1 MTAPAASGTPF
12 ASASAPAST
21 LRYAP
26 SPHRS
31 GIAPQTQACRRR
43 HARRAH
49 HPHRGTSPTAPWP
62 RAIPRCEPR
71 RLRHGRSFRT
81 NADQWRIPIRDR
93 CRFECR
99 LTIEYNHRFDTEA
112 TALLPLQTVHA
123 IMQRLQ
129 RGTVDGNDHTDGMA
143 HRQFSSRVITEAS
156 YRNDT
161 GDSMLSGKLPIATNA
176 ISVS

>member
-1 MTAPAASGTPF
+1 MLGERIIRIEEHRPLPRGRAQSRVASRGD
-12 ASASAPAST
+12 
-21 LRYAP
+21 
-26 SPHRS
+26 S
-31 GIAPQTQACRRR
+31 GMGDR
-43 HARRAH
+43 
-49 HPHRGTSPTAPWP
+49 
-62 RAIPRCEPR
+62 
-71 RLRHGRSFRT
+71 FRT